1 MYRRHLLVYPRPS
14 QDDATLVYPVA
25 QYDHDE
31 GSAVSAGFLGI
42 DTAGELYLPTK
53 ADGWVR
59 KLVAAPA
66 RD

>member
-1 MYRRHLLVYPRPS
+1 MYPRPS

-42 DTAGELYLPTK
+42 DTAGELYLPGGLNWSTQQS
-53 ADGWVR
+53 G
-59 KLVAAPA
+59 
-66 RD
+66 